1 MSFLK
6 TAFQSREEETRMNQE
21 KTHTVFQTH
30 GEQSARL
37 HSEWDRS
44 KKPTNFWKCKENR
57 MMYERKVA
65 MPNYYT
71 MGYDVET
78 GEKIKANCVESALY
92 IAKKRAAR
100 M

>member
-6 TAFQSREEETRMNQE
+6 AAFNSREEEKTMNDA
-21 KTHTVFQTH
+21 KTHAIFVNH
-30 GEQSARL
+30 NAQSEKLR
-37 HSEWDRS
+37 SEWDRS
-44 KKPTNFWKCKENR
+44 MKPTNFWKCKENQ
-57 MMYERKVA
+57 MLYQRKVTV
-65 MPNYYT
+65 PNYYT
-71 MGYDVET
+71 MGVDVET